1 MANGILV
8 VPLENEL
15 MNPLLDG
22 IKYPI
27 LTPMPMA
34 KNIHRVKFRSKN
46 PSFFRSATGAQ
57 CSISIYLSQLYDK
70 Y

>member
-1 MANGILV
+1 MAKGILV

-15 MNPLLDG
+15 IKPLLDG

-34 KNIHRVKFRSKN
+34 KNIHKVKFRSKN
-46 PSFFRSATGAQ
+46 PSFLRSAIGAQ
-57 CSISIYLSQLYDK
+57 CSIN
-70 Y
+70 